1 MITFWRNTNYRFNSE
16 TSESRELVK
25 VVLKVKVQAECLQ
38 NLHKTL
44 QRDIKFIS
52 KRSAVYYDKKKDR
65 ELTLKERG
73 KVYLLQQNIKTKW
86 SSKKLNYIKLESFR
100 IVKKKESFN
109 YKLTLFSAMWIH
121 SVFHIFILKPA
132 DLLTLIQEVAT
143 EINSESQNA
152 EFKVKE
158 VLKQWVRKGKLQYWV
173 KWEEYDSSENT
184 WELKE
189 NLIHCFWKLRAFHQ

>member
-73 KVYLLQQNIKTKW
+73 KVYLLQQNIKTK
-86 SSKKLNYIKLESFR
+86 
-100 IVKKKESFN
+100 
-109 YKLTLFSAMWIH
+109 
-121 SVFHIFILKPA
+121 
-132 DLLTLIQEVAT
+132 
-143 EINSESQNA
+143 
-152 EFKVKE
+152 
-158 VLKQWVRKGKLQYWV
+158 
-173 KWEEYDSSENT
+173 
-184 WELKE
+184 
-189 NLIHCFWKLRAFHQ
+189 